1 VVVAVEH
8 LTKRYGGVAAL
19 HDVTFGVLPGTVTA
33 FLGPNGS
40 GKTTTLRI
48 LLGLV
53 SATSGEAR
61 IFGKRYAELEAPARR
76 VGAVLDVAAHPSR
89 TARNHLRG
97 LALPAGVSRDR
108 VDELLD
114 AVDLSNAA
122 DRATGGFSLGMRQR
136 LALAAAL
143 LGDPELL
150 VLDEPANGLDPDG
163 IRWLR
168 EFLRAWADDGR
179 TALLSSHVLAEVAQ
193 VADHVVIVDQGRV
206 VLDGPVREVALG
218 SVDVRTPEAGRLAGL
233 LADLDGVVRTGPDQ
247 LRLPH
252 GVAEYVGRVACAHQI
267 PLVELHTRSGSL
279 EDLFFALTAHPDSP
293 DDLSRRSG
301 SSPAGLVGRQRSRS
315 GSTGAG
321 RVGRDGTSPSDA
333 TSRTRGAPSSQAPP
347 TSAPSDP
354 TPPNASPPGRRGR
367 RRRDRP

>member
-1 VVVAVEH
+1 MVVAVEH
-8 LTKRYGGVAAL
+8 LTKRYRGVAAL
-19 HDVTFGVLPGTVTA
+19 DDVTFGVLPGTVTA

-53 SATSGEAR
+53 AATSGEAR
-61 IFGKRYAELEAPARR
+61 IFGKRYADLVAPARR

-97 LALPAGVSRDR
+97 LALPSGVSRDR
-108 VDELLD
+108 VDALLD
-114 AVDLSNAA
+114 AVDLTDAA
-122 DRATGGFSLGMRQR
+122 DRSTGDFSLGMRQR
-136 LALAAAL
+136 LALAGAL

-179 TALLSSHVLAEVAQ
+179 AALLSSHVLAEVAQ
-193 VADHVVIVDQGRV
+193 VADHVVIIDRGRV
-206 VLDGPVREVALG
+206 LLDGPVREVALG
-218 SVDVRTPEAGRLAGL
+218 SVEVRTPEAGRLAGL

-252 GVAEYVGRVACAHQI
+252 GVAEYVGRVAAAYQV
-267 PLVELHTRSGSL
+267 PLVELHTRSGSI

-293 DDLSRRSG
+293 DDLSPAQG
-301 SSPAGLVGRQRSRS
+301 SSVADLVGRQRSRGGQTRPGVAGTGGS
-315 GSTGAG
+315 GGSGGSASPGA
-321 RVGRDGTSPSDA
+321 
-333 TSRTRGAPSSQAPP
+333 APP
-347 TSAPSDP
+347 SA
-354 TPPNASPPGRRGR
+354 TPPSATPPGRRGR